1 MFCCSVITSMA
12 QKRDVK
18 EAVEEAMRIFKDID
32 NIVSMDA
39 DMPIEEFGY
48 LLPAPRDIVAE
59 EKDGLSF
66 NTSQLAFIPP
76 GEYTFGYRRVTTVK
90 GMTTGSQVTQGNVS
104 IGFSYTPTS
113 QVKTKLSTV
122 DVVIEAG
129 KFYTT
134 EYEFIRTKGIFNED
148 SITVFITELT
158 DPEKLRQAK
167 NVLKEESE
175 KRKKF
180 DAVFLQFQEQNPT
193 LLEGAWNNDNI
204 SGRGQTLFIEY
215 SFEGEKIKYKKS
227 MGKRKEDNRAPIVA
241 EGRLFYSE
249 NIIVFIPE
257 KATINKGKEWVG
269 FKNQPTFFWHYT
281 INNDVLHL
289 EKPKIKA
296 LKDGG
301 ATWPGGY
308 TGLLRRIPGQ
318 TASVLIED
326 ETKVKEDNTRKRP
339 IQATEK
345 ESLRSDRV
353 RETGEREESE
363 QKIVEAERYTVV
375 LNREKTVADREKPV
389 TDRDKSVADR
399 EKTVTERE
407 KVDEEFKPTIQT
419 EPIESIESVE
429 SVAPIE
435 SIESIEPTKQTQFEG
450 TWVSMLGSKHYTFKG
465 NTWQYNDDTKRLT
478 GQFIIEGE
486 TIKLYLTEKNIISEL
501 HYVFESDGGLSLT
514 PLKSAAMIATYYK
527 DTTK

>member
-1 MFCCSVITSMA
+1 MKKKTIILTAMLCCTVITSMA

-18 EAVEEAMRIFKDID
+18 EAVEEAMKIFKDID

-39 DMPIEEFGY
+39 DMPIEAFGY

-59 EKDGLSF
+59 EKNGLSF

-90 GMTTGSQVTQGNVS
+90 GMTTGTQVTQGNVS
-104 IGFSYTPTS
+104 FGMSYTPTS

-204 SGRGQTLFIEY
+204 SGRGQNLFIEY

-269 FKNQPTFFWHYT
+269 FKNQPTYFWHYT

-326 ETKVKEDNTRKRP
+326 ETKVKEDNIRKRP
-339 IQATEK
+339 IQAVER
-345 ESLRSDRV
+345 ESLRADRV
-353 RETGEREESE
+353 RETGVREESE
-363 QKIVEAERYTVV
+363 QKIVAAERYTVA
-375 LNREKTVADREKPV
+375 LNREKPV
-389 TDRDKSVADR
+389 TER
-399 EKTVTERE
+399 EKLVTERDKKAAE
-407 KVDEEFKPTIQT
+407 RAKVEEEYKPTIQT
-419 EPIESIESVE
+419 K
-429 SVAPIE
+429 PIE
-435 SIESIEPTKQTQFEG
+435 SIESIEPIEQTKQTQFEG
-450 TWVSMLGSKHYTFKG
+450 TWVSMLGSKYYTFKG
-465 NTWQYNDDTKRLT
+465 NTWQYNDDTKRMT

-501 HYVFESDGGLSLT
+501 HFVFESDGGLSLT

>member
-1 MFCCSVITSMA
+1 MKKKTIILTAMLCCTVITSMA

-18 EAVEEAMRIFKDID
+18 EAVEEAMKIFKDID
-32 NIVSMDA
+32 NIVTMDA
-39 DMPIEEFGY
+39 DMPIEAFGY

-59 EKDGLSF
+59 EKNGLSF

-90 GMTTGSQVTQGNVS
+90 GMTTGTQVTQGNVS
-104 IGFSYTPTS
+104 FGMSYTPTS

-204 SGRGQTLFIEY
+204 SGRGQNLFIEY

-269 FKNQPTFFWHYT
+269 FKNQPTYFWHYT

-339 IQATEK
+339 IQAAER

-363 QKIVEAERYTVV
+363 QKIVAAERYTVA
-375 LNREKTVADREKPV
+375 LNREKPV
-389 TDRDKSVADR
+389 TER
-399 EKTVTERE
+399 EKLVTERDKKAAE
-407 KVDEEFKPTIQT
+407 RAKVEEEYKPTIQT
-419 EPIESIESVE
+419 K
-429 SVAPIE
+429 PIE
-435 SIESIEPTKQTQFEG
+435 SIESIEPIEQTKQTQFEG
-450 TWVSMLGSKHYTFKG
+450 TWVSMLGSKYYTFKG
-465 NTWQYNDDTKRLT
+465 NTWQYNDDTKRMT

-501 HYVFESDGGLSLT
+501 HFVFESDGGLSLT